1 MTHTQN
7 SGVHDPKKMEKELG
21 EFLNKKFG
29 GSVRIITPSTQIQK
43 TSDSGTLPKE
53 EKKELVNFQIK
64 PSELIAYLDQYVV
77 RQGQAKSILATKI
90 CTHFNR
96 IRHQETREDKGVK
109 ITGNIKSNILML
121 GPTGI
126 GKTYLIKL
134 IAKKSGFRLSRRMPP
149 SFQKPGM
156 WGVMW
161 RT

>member
-1 MTHTQN
+1 MIPKNGKRTRGIFETKN
-7 SGVHDPKKMEKELG
+7 SVAAFESL
-21 EFLNKKFG
+21 
-29 GSVRIITPSTQIQK
+29 
-43 TSDSGTLPKE
+43 LPRPRFRKPLTAAPCRKE